1 METMT
6 DNVLATRMAN
16 SSGASTV
23 AGEQLVDV
31 ARIFGKCSNDLL
43 EDHAV
48 EMEFSPFHEVLLGL
62 DPAFANTKLKDYLA
76 SFDQTSLSKIIDTV
90 DARGRTPLAWAVEHG
105 CPSAVATLL
114 QHSANPH
121 QLRRSAQTTSPLL
134 HLAIAAP
141 ASQQEGKQQPD
152 TRFQHVVRIL
162 LLHGVDV
169 NAVDHEG
176 WTALHVAAAWNLR
189 GMVAELARMGGTLID
204 WDTITAEGLTALDL
218 CRQGACD
225 AHVEAL
231 LMTKGMALGDGV
243 GAGVAGMMRVQQC
256 ASQNDSDVDSLRDGE
271 LYFDAPERPG

>member
-16 SSGASTV
+16 SSGASPF

-43 EDHAV
+43 EDHAA

-76 SFDQTSLSKIIDTV
+76 SFSQPSLSKIIDTP

-105 CPSAVATLL
+105 HPSAVATLL

-141 ASQQEGKQQPD
+141 ASQQEEGTPPD
-152 TRFQHVVRIL
+152 PRFQDVVRIL

-189 GMVAELARMGGTLID
+189 GMVAELARGGGADVD
-204 WDTITAEGLTALDL
+204 WDAVTEDGLTALEL
-218 CRQGACD
+218 CRRGGCD
-225 AHVEAL
+225 KQVEAL
-231 LMTKGMALGDGV
+231 LVTKGMASLGDGV
-243 GAGVAGMMRVQQC
+243 GAGVAGGGG
-256 ASQNDSDVDSLRDGE
+256 GE
-271 LYFDAPERPG
+271 AVGWGG